1 MSGYIEVTAVFLQE
15 FRELMRSFEKKIK
28 LPKNSTVRDL
38 INYIDWEIKPGFKN
52 LVLDEKGGVKYP
64 VEIAVNGRR
73 IEFLDGLD
81 TKLRDGDRVVFSPRA
96 LFVV

>member
-1 MSGYIEVTAVFLQE
+1 MKVRAVFLQE
-15 FRELMRSFEKKIK
+15 FYAYIGRFEVEVELPEDA
-28 LPKNSTVRDL
+28 TVRDL
-38 INYIDWEIKPGFKN
+38 IEYIDSNVRKGFKSM
-52 LVLDEKGGVKYP
+52 VLDEKGGVRYP

-73 IEFLDGLD
+73 IEFLQGLD